1 MCIKRFFMRFRK
13 ANTQANETEQAT
25 TVAPVKAEN
34 QKRIRVRKDGE
45 YRPKSENV
53 RIDNVAIAAGVSQ
66 QKIIETAKE
75 TGIEIYVIS
84 GKRGLFVERHDA
96 IFLHTFVV
104 KTK

>member
-13 ANTQANETEQAT
+13 ANAQANEPTQVT
-25 TVAPVKAEN
+25 TVAPVKTEN

-53 RIDNVAIAAGVSQ
+53 RIDNVAMAAGVSQ
-66 QKIIETAKE
+66 QKIRETAKE
-75 TGIEIYVIS
+75 TGIEVYAIT
-84 GKRGLFVERHDA
+84 GQRGLYVEKCDA
-96 IFLHTFVV
+96 VFLHSFVV